1 MTKALA
7 ILSATGSPAPS
18 RADVWLF
25 LSKPLL
31 AHAVDQ
37 ATEAPSVGRIIVW
50 TDDAEQAT
58 LAEAYGVEVVVRPD
72 LPGETAAAAA
82 ARQVLQGPLAVENCA
97 PELVVFVDSRFLLR
111 RDGEIERAIEAF
123 QHQQVDS
130 LFSAYALKSPT
141 WRRSRGELSALST
154 GGRPQ
159 DDTQAAAHDLVEN
172 RAIYVFKPWVLREY
186 GGFLGGR
193 IGVHEMDRLDALEV
207 TEIVE
212 FRQFSGLESPR
223 RGPLLPPDLA
233 NLRLLVLDF
242 DGVMTDN
249 RVLVS
254 EDGSEAVLCH
264 RGDGWGL
271 ARLKEQGVEIAVLST
286 EVNGVVAARCRKLG
300 LTFVQA
306 CDDKLSTLR
315 RWIRERGLVPEQ
327 VAYVGNDVNDLDCLR
342 VVGVPIAVADAVPQV
357 REAARFL
364 TSQRGGYGAVREVA
378 DWLIAARRMARSAL
392 K

>member
-7 ILSATGSPAPS
+7 ILSATGSQAPS

-58 LAEAYGVEVVVRPD
+58 LA
-72 LPGETAAAAA
+72 
-82 ARQVLQGPLAVENCA
+82 VENCE
-97 PELVVFVDSRFLLR
+97 PELVVFVDSGFLLR

-130 LFSAYALKSPT
+130 LFSAYALKNPT
-141 WRRSRGELSALST
+141 WRRSGGELSALST
-154 GGRPQ
+154 SGRPQ
-159 DDTQAAAHDLVEN
+159 DGPQAAAHDLVEN

-271 ARLKEQGVEIAVLST
+271 ARLKEQGVEIAVLSA
-286 EVNGVVAARCRKLG
+286 EVNAVVAARCRKLG
-300 LTFVQA
+300 LAFVQA

-378 DWLIAARRMARSAL
+378 DWLIAARRNGAVGTELRTSHSKLVPATGNRDEVSD
-392 K
+392 